1 VKTPCSSILIRQI
14 KVLAIAAALCAL
26 GTGQQ
31 SLDLKSL
38 IGKKAIAQ
46 RMPWYEPGTY
56 KAIPNGYAG
65 QEVTIIGFKPMAMP
79 KIALNPELLARL
91 SPQQRAAIQDSQNM
105 LTLIVQF
112 GDGTKADTG
121 IIVGSLLANYLELV
135 GPPVS
140 MSTRE
145 SRRQN

>member
-14 KVLAIAAALCAL
+14 KVLAIAGALCAL

-140 MSTRE
+140 MSTGE